1 VCAFAARTATALV
14 IADLG
19 TLGGTVSFASAV
31 NACSQVVGCA
41 TTVGDGTPLG
51 DVTLLRRSLRPD
63 SDGMKALRVE
73 RFNGAKRHLPWW
85 PLQVQIRCAACSGR
99 LGDVAEVNA
108 DGH

>member
-63 SDGMKALRVE
+63 TDGMKALRVE
-73 RFNGAKRHLPWW
+73 GFNGAKRDTSHGG
-85 PLQVQIRCAACSGR
+85 RCRSRSGAPHAAAGLVMSLR
-99 LGDVAEVNA
+99 
-108 DGH
+108 